1 MRTNLPVTNV
11 EQQFKDG
18 QSIVSKTDLQG
29 NILYI
34 NPYFLEI
41 SGFSEEEVL
50 GQPQNIVRH
59 PDMPVEAFADMWR
72 TLKAG
77 IPWTGLV
84 KNRCKNGD
92 NYWVQANVTPIR
104 ENGKAVGY
112 MSVRTKPSRQQVEQ
126 ASKVY
131 RLFREG
137 KAQGLAIEQGAVVST
152 GVVTRLRKL
161 GEMSLSRRIS
171 LIMGALILLFTSL
184 AGFCLSALAS
194 DASLKVWASGAALLG
209 MFLAAWAWY
218 SLQSSII
225 EPLRVATD
233 VARSIAGGDLT
244 SKFET
249 TRNDDTGQLLRA
261 LQQMTV
267 NLVAIIGDVRNNV
280 DSIQVSTKEIARGN
294 MDLSG
299 RTEAQASSLQ
309 QTAASMEQ
317 LASTVKQNADNA
329 SQARHSAS
337 SASGIAV
344 TGGEVVSR
352 VTTTMGEISDS
363 ARRIVDIIGIID
375 GIAFQTNILALNAA
389 VEAARAGEQGRGFA
403 VVATEVRSL
412 AQRSATAAKEIK
424 ELIDVSVTKVDNG
437 VKLVTQAGSTMSE
450 VVSSV
455 KLVSNIISE
464 ISAASSEQSTG
475 INQVNDAVTQM
486 DQVTQQNAA
495 LVEEAAAAAA
505 SLAEQS
511 SRLSQAVSIFKLIGD
526 VASVPRAAPVLP
538 GHSNRKRLAV

>member
-1 MRTNLPVTNV
+1 MRTNLPVTNS
-11 EQQFKDG
+11 ERQFKDG

-29 NILYI
+29 NILYV

-41 SGFSEEEVL
+41 SGFSEEEAL

-77 IPWTGLV
+77 IPWTGVV

-92 NYWVQANVTPIR
+92 CYWVLANVAPIR
-104 ENGKAVGY
+104 ENGQAVGY
-112 MSVRTKPSRQQVEQ
+112 ISVRTKPSRQQVEQ
-126 ASKVY
+126 ASKAY
-131 RLFREG
+131 QAFRQG
-137 KAQGLAIEQGAVVST
+137 KAQGLAIQQGAVVST
-152 GVVTRLRKL
+152 GMLARLRKL
-161 GEMSLSRRIS
+161 GDMSLSRRIS
-171 LIMGALILLFTSL
+171 MIMGGLMLLLASL
-184 AGFCLSALAS
+184 AGSSIFAS
-194 DASLKVWASGAALLG
+194 SSNVNLHTWTGAAAVFGLL
-209 MFLAAWAWY
+209 LAAFGWY
-218 SLQSSII
+218 SLQASII
-225 EPLRVATD
+225 EPLKLATD
-233 VARSIAGGDLT
+233 VARSIAGGDLS
-244 SKFET
+244 SKFDT
-249 TRNDDTGQLLRA
+249 KRNDDTGQLLRA

-267 NLVAIIGDVRNNV
+267 NLASIISDVRHNV
-280 DSIQVSTKEIARGN
+280 DSIQISTKEIARGN

-317 LASTVKQNADNA
+317 LASTVRQNADNA
-329 SQARHSAS
+329 SQARLSAS
-337 SASGIAV
+337 SASDVAV
-344 TGGEVVSR
+344 TGGEVVEQ
-352 VTTTMGEISDS
+352 VTTTMGEISAS
-363 ARRIVDIIGIID
+363 AKRIVDIIGIID

-412 AQRSATAAKEIK
+412 AQRSASAAKEIK

-437 VKLVTQAGSTMSE
+437 VRLVTQAGSTMNQ

-455 KLVSNIISE
+455 KQVSHIISE

-495 LVEEAAAAAA
+495 LVEQAAAATA

-511 SRLSQAVSIFKLIGD
+511 SKLSQAVSIFKLTGD
-526 VASVPRAAPVLP
+526 VASVSQIRTVNASV
-538 GHSNRKRLAV
+538 SNRKRLAA